1 MKFLWSVPP
10 PRLWWLSSAAFV
22 RDHNGNFLIIPYDGS
37 VSMARATL
45 NQTVYLQNFFL
56 YISSMGW
63 KIKVWEPT
71 CAPVATRKMEKKFNL
86 WDNLW
91 DNSWIKEACLLC
103 LLTEFRS
110 LSLGTVLKGKVGQK
124 RSLFM
129 KGDWSP
135 MHARTISARAYCRV
149 YVSLTDFV
157 GHTTTSRQLGQP
169 VSFSYNAC
177 YFLRVNFF
185 CMYSS

>member
-1 MKFLWSVPP
+1 MAFVCCIC
-10 PRLWWLSSAAFV
+10 PRPQWQLFDNTLWWISQYGPCHSESNCLF
-22 RDHNGNFLIIPYDGS
+22 
-37 VSMARATL
+37 TE
-45 NQTVYLQNFFL
+45 FFL

-86 WDNLW
+86 WDN
-91 DNSWIKEACLLC
+91 SWRKEACLLC
-103 LLTEFRS
+103 LLTEFRF